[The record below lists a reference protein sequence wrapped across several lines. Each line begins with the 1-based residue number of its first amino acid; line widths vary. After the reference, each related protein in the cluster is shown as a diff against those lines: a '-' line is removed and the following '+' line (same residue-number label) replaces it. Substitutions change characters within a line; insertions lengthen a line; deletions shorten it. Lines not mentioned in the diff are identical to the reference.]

1 MILSST
7 SDSKK
12 IKKAI
17 DLIIKEL
24 DFHLCCEIVK
34 SSNHQN
40 SFVVKNWVID
50 DDDFYVAH
58 LMYRRRRTN
67 WATLLD
73 LIPLLGEVW
82 VHYDFLSNYTSCP
95 TDRMSRLQILHYYW
109 KAGIGYLER
118 EGVAIDKKECYAHM
132 IEQTKHWREE
142 E

>member
-12 IKKAI
+12 IKKVI

-67 WATLLD
+67 LATLLD

-118 EGVAIDKKECYAHM
+118 EGVTIDKKECYAHM